1 MLCGHERSSVQPAVE
16 HVPGNTR
23 RSPPPGD
30 AISPDTKKEAKKNP
44 NATKQLGV
52 YALTPTMAMAPCLFC
67 SIKTIECNVLIK

>member
-30 AISPDTKKEAKKNP
+30 AISPDTKKAKKIPMQQNSYI
-44 NATKQLGV
+44 